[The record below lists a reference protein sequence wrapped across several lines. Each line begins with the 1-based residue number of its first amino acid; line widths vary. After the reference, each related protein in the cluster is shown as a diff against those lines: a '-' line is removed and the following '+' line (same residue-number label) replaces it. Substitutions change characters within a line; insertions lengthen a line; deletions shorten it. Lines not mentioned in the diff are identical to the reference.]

1 MDLLKDRPR
10 NLERDPDCA
19 ANNDEQL
26 QNVIQCHVASPLSR
40 LRPGEATIRFHTPG
54 SLPGKLDHLFMQ
66 TAPGYRRF
74 GRYFYFTIVGDI
86 IQQK

>member
-40 LRPGEATIRFHTPG
+40 LRPGEPDNKVSQPPEACRR
-54 SLPGKLDHLFMQ
+54 KLDHLLCRQ
-66 TAPGYRRF
+66 HLPLLQRQIKYN
-74 GRYFYFTIVGDI
+74 I
-86 IQQK
+86 IQRVLQ